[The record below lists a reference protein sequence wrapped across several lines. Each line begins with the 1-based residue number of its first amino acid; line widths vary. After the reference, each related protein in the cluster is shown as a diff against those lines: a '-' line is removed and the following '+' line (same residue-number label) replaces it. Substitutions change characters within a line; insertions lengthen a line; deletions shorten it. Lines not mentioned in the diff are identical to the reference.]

1 MAESTTTNGTTEPE
15 GVTVS
20 HHMTETT
27 AWEETTVTTSTDDM
41 DNGTR
46 QTTTSV
52 PLLEIKEQL
61 ADGPYS
67 FLGVQFSGNYLI
79 LIKSYF
85 KCGSKKW

>member
-1 MAESTTTNGTTEPE
+1 
-15 GVTVS
+15 
-20 HHMTETT
+20 
-27 AWEETTVTTSTDDM
+27 M

>member
-1 MAESTTTNGTTEPE
+1 
-15 GVTVS
+15 
-20 HHMTETT
+20 MTETT

>member
-1 MAESTTTNGTTEPE
+1 
-15 GVTVS
+15 
-20 HHMTETT
+20 MTETT
-27 AWEETTVTTSTDDM
+27 TWRETTVTASTDDM

-67 FLGVQFSGNYLI
+67 FLGVKFSGKNLI
-79 LIKSYF
+79 LIKN
-85 KCGSKKW
+85 